1 MDFTTRWMGWVGF
14 VSGVVVL
21 GSYVARRKIIYDA
34 SEELRRSNSFF
45 LWATSASVTAVCFL
59 LVLSLWAMKGNNV
72 TDNNHNA
79 QIFVTGLFV
88 FMSGAVLW
96 PWVLQLELTVNEV
109 SALWV
114 TAIGSFIMFYA
125 TWWQIMSVPF
135 TSFIFFHHLFVD
147 GLWWPRY
154 GRASSVDDGSK
165 VGALYIFYFAPLMA
179 CVPLSV
185 FGKSDLVAIL
195 VVVVTGMHFVVA
207 GVVAWPRFLSVAR
220 QRYQLKLAILADVLI
235 TTALVLAIVHLANGM
250 DYSWTAV
257 IAALL
262 GNLFCWKTRG
272 MALPKVQYNVQYNV
286 ILLTNP

>member
-14 VSGVVVL
+14 VLGVVVL
-21 GSYVARRKIIYDA
+21 GSYVARRRIIYDA
-34 SEELRRSNSFF
+34 SEELRRSASFY
-45 LWATSASVTAVCFL
+45 LWATSAFVTATCFL
-59 LVLSLWAMKGNNV
+59 LLLSLWGMRGNNV
-72 TDNNHNA
+72 TDNDHNA

-88 FMSGAVLW
+88 FMSGGVLW
-96 PWVLQLELTVNEV
+96 PWVLQLELTLNEV

-114 TAIGSFIMFYA
+114 TATGSFIMFYA

-154 GRASSVDDGSK
+154 GRTSTVDDDSK
-165 VGALYIFYFAPLMA
+165 VGALYIFYFAPLVA

-185 FGKSDLVAIL
+185 FGKTKLVAIL
-195 VVVVTGMHFVVA
+195 VVVVTSMHFVVA
-207 GVVAWPRFLSVAR
+207 GVVAWPRFITVAR
-220 QRYQLKLAILADVLI
+220 QRYKIKMAILADVLI
-235 TTALVLAIVHLANGM
+235 TAALVLAIVHLANDM
-250 DYSWTAV
+250 EYSWTAV

-272 MALPKVQYNVQYNV
+272 VALSQGQYNPM
-286 ILLTNP
+286 LLA